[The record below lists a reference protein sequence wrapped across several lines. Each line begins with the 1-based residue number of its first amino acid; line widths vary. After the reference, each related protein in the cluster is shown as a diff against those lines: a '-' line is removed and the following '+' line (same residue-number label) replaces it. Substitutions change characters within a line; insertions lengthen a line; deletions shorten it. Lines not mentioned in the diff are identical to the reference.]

1 MTSLDVRL
9 TVDGHL
15 QEVVTY
21 KRWSLTR
28 GGQLQEVSLIAI
40 WLMDQ
45 SGLWLGGRLREVVA
59 QGGCT
64 AAVILVKTYKQ
75 VCIP

>member
-1 MTSLDVRL
+1 
-9 TVDGHL
+9 
-15 QEVVTY
+15 
-21 KRWSLTR
+21 
-28 GGQLQEVSLIAI
+28 
-40 WLMDQ
+40 MDQ

-59 QGGCT
+59 QGGST